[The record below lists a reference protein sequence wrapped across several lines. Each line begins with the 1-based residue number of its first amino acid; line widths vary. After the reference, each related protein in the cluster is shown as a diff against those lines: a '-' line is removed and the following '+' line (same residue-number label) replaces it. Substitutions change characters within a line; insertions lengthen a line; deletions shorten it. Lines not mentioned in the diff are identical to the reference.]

1 MSLFGSMLWISILS
15 LHLELF
21 CSLHSGALE
30 LGYSTSTH
38 GMFPRGGTDL
48 ALHFYRSSNKKLF
61 DKLSQELQEIEDGE
75 DGKVKK
81 STGKFVRDALED
93 RIRSV
98 HKYCSDNCAVNVL
111 FANLIHLI

>member
-1 MSLFGSMLWISILS
+1 
-15 LHLELF
+15 
-21 CSLHSGALE
+21 
-30 LGYSTSTH
+30 
-38 GMFPRGGTDL
+38 MFPRGGTDL

-61 DKLSQELQEIEDGE
+61 DKLSQELKEIEDGE

-98 HKYCSDNCAVNVL
+98 HKYCSDQITVREAF